1 MPPLLLGVFLRAL
14 QMTVIGPSLVNIA
27 QSLGSTLAE
36 VGWIMA
42 IYATGSL
49 IAQPI
54 AGRMS
59 DARGRRTV
67 FVGALLIFTIGSI
80 VCALS
85 TSLGWLIA
93 GRVVQSLGA
102 GGLQPAAIAL
112 IGQRVPKER
121 QSSALYLIYGM
132 FALAGALGAVLGGA
146 IIDGGRALGTAVF
159 VSGAL
164 QHELTLFPWHLIFWI
179 NIPIALLALA
189 LALRLPADAP
199 VQERF
204 TIDAGAIALIPAIAL
219 CLMMAANGTAVA
231 SFAWLGVAFV
241 LFAVLALWEKRA
253 SSPLFDPAVFRMRG
267 PRLLYLIAA
276 LSGIPIFS
284 VTMYSAAYYM
294 AQFNASAAQAGLAL
308 LALALPLGAG
318 QGLGGWLSKRT
329 SARTLLTCGLAGLA
343 TGEVLLASAHTA
355 PSVLCAFAVIG
366 FGIGLASAPPNL
378 LLLRYVSESRS
389 GAATGVLTMLSST
402 GAITAPAAVS
412 AFLHYSALPS
422 AQSFRLEFLVAC
434 VLAALAIPVA
444 AALPDTPNS

>member
-1 MPPLLLGVFLRAL
+1 MFLRAL

-27 QSLGSTLAE
+27 QSIGSTLAE

-42 IYATGSL
+42 TYATGSL

-59 DARGRRTV
+59 DTRGRRTV
-67 FVGALLIFTIGSI
+67 FVGALLVFTIGS
-80 VCALS
+80 VACALS
-85 TSLGWLIA
+85 TSLGLLIA

-121 QSSALYLIYGM
+121 QSSALYAMYGM

-146 IIDGGRALGTAVF
+146 IIDGGKALGTAGF

-164 QHELTLFPWHLIFWI
+164 QHELALFPWHLIFWI

-199 VQERF
+199 VVDRR

-219 CLMMAANGTAVA
+219 CLMMAANGSAGAAFV
-231 SFAWLGVAFV
+231 WLGVAFV
-241 LFAVLALWEKRA
+241 LLLMLALWEKRA
-253 SSPLFDPAVFRMRG
+253 TSPLFDPALFTMRG

-276 LSGIPIFS
+276 LTGIPIFS
-284 VTMYSAAYYM
+284 VTMYAAAYYM
-294 AQFNASAAQAGLAL
+294 AEFNASAAQAGFAL

-318 QGLGGWLSKRT
+318 QGLGSRLAKRT
-329 SARTLLTCGLAGLA
+329 SARALLIAGLVGLAVGEVVLA
-343 TGEVLLASAHTA
+343 IAHAIPTVLLA
-355 PSVLCAFAVIG
+355 FAIIG
-366 FGIGLASAPPNL
+366 FGVGLASAPPNV
-378 LLLRYVSESRS
+378 LLLRYVNEQRS
-389 GAATGVLTMLSST
+389 GEATGVLTMLSST

-422 AQSFRLEFLVAC
+422 AQSFRLDFLVAF
-434 VLAALAIPVA
+434 VLAALAIPLA
-444 AALPDTPNS
+444 ASLPDARKS